1 MNRSN
6 AGGIV
11 LPEPSRAERSIA
23 NAATGHCTA
32 FAVLGD
38 GNGIRFQAESH
49 TELLNLLIL
58 NASPEVAD
66 LREQV
71 LFSYGPKLEDH
82 HYFDALAVHR
92 NGRRIAY
99 TVKPEAHL
107 HRRRKD
113 DPKGLPFLERMQIIT
128 WWVRKQRFADD
139 VRLITEADLDPV
151 LVHNAKIIAAV
162 REPDPEADG
171 AAWLQV
177 RHVIGART
185 LRDLTQSISMDARGY
200 RALLRLIRNGR
211 LRVQAGQR
219 ISPSILVTRKEFL
232 Q

>member
-1 MNRSN
+1 MNRVN

-11 LPEPSRAERSIA
+11 LPEASRAERSIA

-32 FAVLGD
+32 FAVLG
-38 GNGIRFQAESH
+38 NGAGSRFQAESH

-58 NASPEVAD
+58 NASPDVAE

-71 LFSYGPKLEDH
+71 LFHYGPEMER

-113 DPKGLPFLERMQIIT
+113 DPNGQPFLERMQIIT

-151 LVHNAKIIAAV
+151 LAHNAKIIAAV

-171 AAWLQV
+171 AAWLQL
-177 RHVIGART
+177 RNLTGART
-185 LRDLTQSISMDARGY
+185 LQDLTRAIGMEARGY

-211 LRVQAGQR
+211 IR
-219 ISPSILVTRKEFL
+219 IERGRRITPSLLVTRKEFL

>member
-38 GNGIRFQAESH
+38 ENGIRVQAESH

-58 NASPEVAD
+58 NASREVAE

-71 LFSYGPKLEDH
+71 LFNYGPGLEDH

-151 LVHNAKIIAAV
+151 LVHNARIIAAV

-171 AAWLQV
+171 VAWRQV
-177 RHVIGART
+177 RHMIGART
-185 LRDLTQSISMDARGY
+185 LRDLTKSTDMGGRGY

-211 LRVQAGQR
+211 LCIRTDQR
-219 ISPSILVTRKEFL
+219 ISPSVLVTRKEFL

>member
-1 MNRSN
+1 
-6 AGGIV
+6 
-11 LPEPSRAERSIA
+11 
-23 NAATGHCTA
+23 
-32 FAVLGD
+32 
-38 GNGIRFQAESH
+38 
-49 TELLNLLIL
+49 
-58 NASPEVAD
+58 
-66 LREQV
+66 
-71 LFSYGPKLEDH
+71 
-82 HYFDALAVHR
+82 
-92 NGRRIAY
+92 
-99 TVKPEAHL
+99 
-107 HRRRKD
+107 
-113 DPKGLPFLERMQIIT
+113 MQIIT

-177 RHVIGART
+177 LRMIGART
-185 LRDLTQSISMDARGY
+185 LRDLTQSICMDARGY

-211 LRVQAGQR
+211 LRVRPGQR